1 MRPTSLLRRTAA
13 CLALAGLA
21 ALSLSAQA
29 ADPWPTKPIKVVIP
43 FSAGGVQDALA
54 RSISDEMGKALGQ
67 PIIVENRVGAG
78 GTIATSYVAKSP
90 ADGYTMIL
98 AAASH
103 TINGS
108 LYSKL
113 NYDPIKD
120 FTGAAYLGNSGYVLV
135 INAEVPAKNVAEF
148 IAYAKANPGK
158 LNYATAGAG
167 SASHLSMAY
176 FVGSAGLDVVHVP
189 TKGTGDAMVEVLA
202 GRSQALIGANV
213 SILPFMNDKRVRLIG
228 VTSPKVSPFV
238 PGVPAIADTLK
249 GYSFDTWFGL
259 LAPAATPKDVVAK
272 INTEVSKLMKRPEI
286 IERLH
291 KQGIEEGTMSV
302 DAFNKLLKEDYDRMA
317 KVVKTS
323 GAKAD

>member
-1 MRPTSLLRRTAA
+1 MHPKRTYAR
-13 CLALAGLA
+13 CLLALPLLF
-21 ALSLSAQA
+21 ALGAFSAQA

-67 PIIVENRVGAG
+67 PVIVENRVGAG
-78 GTIATSYVAKSP
+78 GTIATAFVAKAP

-113 NYDPIKD
+113 SYDPIKD

-135 INAEVPAKNVAEF
+135 ANADVPAKNIAEF

-158 LNYATAGAG
+158 LNYATAGVG

-176 FVGSAGLDVVHVP
+176 FVGMAGLDMVNVP

-213 SILPFMNDKRVRLIG
+213 SILPFLKDNRVRLLG
-228 VTSPKVSPFV
+228 VTSEKPTPFV
-238 PGVPAIADTLK
+238 PGVPPIASVLK

-272 INTEVSKLMKRPEI
+272 INTEVSKLIMRPEI

-302 DAFNKLLKEDYDRMA
+302 DAFNALLKSNYEHMA
-317 KVVKTS
+317 KVVKVS

>member
-1 MRPTSLLRRTAA
+1 MRPLRPFLPF
-13 CLALAGLA
+13 LAAGLLA
-21 ALSLSAQA
+21 AASLCAHA

-78 GTIATSYVAKSP
+78 GTIATGFVAKAP
-90 ADGYTMIL
+90 ADGYTLVL

-103 TINGS
+103 NINAS

-113 NYDPIKD
+113 SYDPIKD

-135 INAEVPAKNVAEF
+135 INSEVPAKNVAEF
-148 IAYAKANPGK
+148 ITYAKANPGK
-158 LNYATAGAG
+158 LNYATAGVG

-176 FVGSAGLDVVHVP
+176 FVGSAGIDMVHVP
-189 TKGTGDAMVEVLA
+189 TKGTGDALVEVLA

-213 SILPFMNDKRVRLIG
+213 SILPFVKDNRVRLIG
-228 VTSPKVSPFV
+228 VTSEKPTPFV
-238 PGVPAIADTLK
+238 PGVPPVANTLK

-272 INTEVSKLMKRPEI
+272 INTEVSKLMSRPEI

-302 DAFNKLLKEDYDRMA
+302 DAFNKLLREDYDRMA
-317 KVVKTS
+317 RVVKTS

>member
-1 MRPTSLLRRTAA
+1 MHPKRTFARRL
-13 CLALAGLA
+13 LALPLLFALG
-21 ALSLSAQA
+21 ALSAHA
-29 ADPWPTKPIKVVIP
+29 ADPWPTKTIKVVIP

-54 RSISDEMGKALGQ
+54 RSISVEMGKVLGQ
-67 PIIVENRVGAG
+67 PVIVENRVGAG
-78 GTIATSYVAKSP
+78 GTIATGFVAKAP
-90 ADGYTMIL
+90 ADGYTLIL

-113 NYDPIKD
+113 SYDPIKD

-135 INAEVPAKNVAEF
+135 ANADVPAKNIAEF

-158 LNYATAGAG
+158 LNYATAGVG

-176 FVGSAGLDVVHVP
+176 FVGMAGLDMVNVP

-202 GRSQALIGANV
+202 GRSHALIGANV
-213 SILPFMNDKRVRLIG
+213 TILPFINDKRVRLLG
-228 VTSPKVSPFV
+228 VTSEKPTPFV
-238 PGVPAIADTLK
+238 PGVPPIASVLK

-272 INTEVSKLMKRPEI
+272 INTEVSKLIMRPEI
-286 IERLH
+286 VERLH

-302 DAFNKLLKEDYDRMA
+302 DAFNALLKSNYEHMA
-317 KVVKTS
+317 RVVKVS

>member
-1 MRPTSLLRRTAA
+1 MRPIRLLATSLLAIAAA
-13 CLALAGLA
+13 CGFT
-21 ALSLSAQA
+21 SAHA

-54 RSISDEMGKALGQ
+54 RALSDDLGKALGQ

-78 GTIATSYVAKSP
+78 GTIATGFVAKAP
-90 ADGYTMIL
+90 ADGYTLIL

-108 LYSKL
+108 LYNKL
-113 NYDPIKD
+113 TYDPIKD

-135 INAEVPAKNVAEF
+135 VNADVPAKTPAEL

-158 LNYATAGAG
+158 LNYATAGVG

-176 FVGSAGLDVVHVP
+176 FVGLGGLDMVHVP
-189 TKGTGDAMVEVLA
+189 TKGTGDALVEVLA
-202 GRSQALIGANV
+202 GRSHAMIGANV
-213 SILPFMNDKRVRLIG
+213 SILPFMKDNRVRLIG
-228 VTSPKVSPFV
+228 VTSEKPTPFV
-238 PGVPAIADTLK
+238 PGVAPIANTLK

-272 INTEVSKLMKRPEI
+272 INSETSKLIMRPEI

-302 DAFNKLLKEDYDRMA
+302 DAFNKLLKDDYERMA
-317 KVVKTS
+317 RVVKTS

>member
-1 MRPTSLLRRTAA
+1 MHPFRLLATAA
-13 CLALAGLA
+13 FSLA
-21 ALSLSAQA
+21 ATLGATIGAAHA

-54 RSISDEMGKALGQ
+54 RALSDDLGKALGQ
-67 PIIVENRVGAG
+67 PVIVENRVGAG
-78 GTIATSYVAKSP
+78 GTIATAFVAKAP
-90 ADGYTMIL
+90 ADGYTLIL

-113 NYDPIKD
+113 TYDPIKD

-135 INAEVPAKNVAEF
+135 VNAEVPAKTIPEF

-158 LNYATAGAG
+158 LNYATAGVG

-176 FVGSAGLDVVHVP
+176 FVGLAGLDMVNVP

-202 GRSQALIGANV
+202 GRSHALIGANV
-213 SILPFMNDKRVRLIG
+213 SILPFVKDNRVRLIG
-228 VTSPKVSPFV
+228 VTSEKPTPFV
-238 PGVPAIADTLK
+238 PGVTPIANTVK

-272 INTEVSKLMKRPEI
+272 INAETSKLIMRPEI

-302 DAFNKLLKEDYDRMA
+302 DAFNKLLKDDYERMA

>member
-1 MRPTSLLRRTAA
+1 MRIARLLRFAA
-13 CLALAGLA
+13 LTTLAALAGA
-21 ALSLSAQA
+21 AQA
-29 ADPWPTKPIKVVIP
+29 ADPWPTKPIRIVIP

-54 RSISDEMGKALGQ
+54 RSVSDELGQALGQ

-78 GTIATSYVAKSP
+78 GTIGTAFVAKSAP
-90 ADGYTMIL
+90 DGYTLIL
-98 AAASH
+98 SAASH

-113 NYDPIKD
+113 PYDPIKD
-120 FTGAAYLGNSGYVLV
+120 FTGAAYMGNSGYVLV
-135 INAEVPAKNVAEF
+135 TNAQVPAKSVPEF
-148 IAYAKANPGK
+148 IAYVKANPGK
-158 LNYATAGAG
+158 FNYATAGVG

-176 FVGSAGLDVVHVP
+176 FVGMAGLDMVHVP

-213 SILPFMNDKRVRLIG
+213 SILPFLKDPRVRLLG
-228 VTSPKVSPFV
+228 VTSEKPTAFV
-238 PGVPAIADTLK
+238 PGVPPIANTVR

-259 LAPAATPKDVVAK
+259 LAPAATPKEIVAK
-272 INTEVSKLMKRPEI
+272 INTETSRLMSRPAI

-302 DAFNKLLKEDYDRMA
+302 EAFNKLLREDYDRMA
-317 KVVKTS
+317 RVVKIS

>member
-1 MRPTSLLRRTAA
+1 MRLFRSFVTSLLAA
-13 CLALAGLA
+13 TVLLTGA
-21 ALSLSAQA
+21 AHA

-54 RSISDEMGKALGQ
+54 RSISDDLGRALGQ

-78 GTIATSYVAKSP
+78 GTIATAFVAKAP

-103 TINGS
+103 NINAS

-113 NYDPIKD
+113 TYDPIKD

-135 INAEVPAKNVAEF
+135 MNAEVPAKNLAEF

-158 LNYATAGAG
+158 LNYATAGVG

-176 FVGSAGLDVVHVP
+176 FVGMAGLDIVHVP
-189 TKGTGDAMVEVLA
+189 TKGTGDALVEVLA

-213 SILPFMNDKRVRLIG
+213 SILPYMKDNRVRILG
-228 VTSPKVSPFV
+228 VTSEKPTPFV
-238 PGVPAIADTLK
+238 PGVPPIANTLK
-249 GYSFDTWFGL
+249 GYAFDTWFGL
-259 LAPAATPKDVVAK
+259 LAPAATPKDIVAK
-272 INTEVSKLMKRPEI
+272 INTETSKLMMKPEI

-291 KQGIEEGTMSV
+291 KQGIEEGTLSV
-302 DAFNKLLKEDYDRMA
+302 DAFNKLLKEDFQRMA
-317 KVVKTS
+317 TVVKTS